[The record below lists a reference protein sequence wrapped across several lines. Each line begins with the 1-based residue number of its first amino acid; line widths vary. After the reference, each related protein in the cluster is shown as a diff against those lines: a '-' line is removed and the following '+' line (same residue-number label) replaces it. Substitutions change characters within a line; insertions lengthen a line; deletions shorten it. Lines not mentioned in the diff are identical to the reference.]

1 MGVGVGVTEAVGSGE
16 GDCSAVATGVG
27 VGMNSRRTILS
38 LVDVAAAVLV
48 CDPVFVFTV
57 VFAPVCVV
65 TVELL
70 FGEPLGTAVIRVAW
84 LRVPICAPGFIPGCV
99 PMFVFAPIFGILGAF
114 VPVRGTTVELPLEPL
129 CPATVPLGAA
139 GLLLALVPVR
149 GICAR
154 LNGTIATHITIV
166 PSLIDVTWLI
176 LFSLR
181 PSRPLFGRRI
191 FVSLIP

>member
-1 MGVGVGVTEAVGSGE
+1 
-16 GDCSAVATGVG
+16 
-27 VGMNSRRTILS
+27 MNSRRTILS

-70 FGEPLGTAVIRVAW
+70 FGEPLGTTVIPLAR
-84 LRVPICAPGFIPGCV
+84 LLVPICTPGFIRGCV
-99 PMFVFAPIFGILGAF
+99 PTFVFAPIFGILGAF

-139 GLLLALVPVR
+139 VLLLPLVPIR
-149 GICAR
+149 GVCAR
-154 LNGTIATHITIV
+154 FNGIVATHMTIT
-166 PSLIDVTWLI
+166 PSLIDVIWFI
-176 LFSLR
+176 LFSFR
-181 PSRPLFGRRI
+181 PTRPLFRI
-191 FVSLIP
+191 FDSLKHPPA